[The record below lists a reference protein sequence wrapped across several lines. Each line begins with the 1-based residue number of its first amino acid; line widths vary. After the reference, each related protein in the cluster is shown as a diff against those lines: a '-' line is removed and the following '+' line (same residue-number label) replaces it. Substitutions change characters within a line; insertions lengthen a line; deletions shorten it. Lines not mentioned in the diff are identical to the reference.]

1 MSTQINSWIYTLV
14 YLFGMIWRVEQQWT
28 YMYDS
33 AATGILNFK
42 VNALRTV
49 IGNDIYN
56 YNDSSFEVNKI

>member
-1 MSTQINSWIYTLV
+1 MSTQINSLIYTLV
-14 YLFGMIWRVEQQWT
+14 YLIGMIWRVEQQWT